1 MISGWTFPRAEAE
14 EGKNVDAD
22 EERKKPRE

>member
-1 MISGWTFPRAEAE
+1 MISGWTYPRAEAE

-22 EERKKPRE
+22 KERKKPRE

>member
-1 MISGWTFPRAEAE
+1 MISGWTYPRAEAE

-22 EERKKPRE
+22 EGRKKPRE